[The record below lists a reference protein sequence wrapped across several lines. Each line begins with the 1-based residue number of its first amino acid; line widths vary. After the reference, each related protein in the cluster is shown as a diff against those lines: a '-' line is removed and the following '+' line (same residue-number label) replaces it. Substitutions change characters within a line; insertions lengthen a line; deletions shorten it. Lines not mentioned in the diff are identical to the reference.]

1 MGIQDEQDRTL
12 LTAENAAKFLKTS
25 KATIY
30 RLLKKGLLQKVKVEG
45 ARGWLIPLDNLE
57 AVQLADN
64 CTLQELAARIL
75 KVERKLDFL
84 LTRGN
89 STPQPAKMNEVLT
102 TVSDYA
108 SLQREMNKRFPNLQK
123 G

>member
-1 MGIQDEQDRTL
+1 MGIQDEQNRTL
-12 LTAENAAKFLKTS
+12 LTIEDAAKFLKTS

-30 RLLKKGLLQKVKVEG
+30 RSLKKGILQKVKVEG
-45 ARGWLIPLDNLE
+45 ARAWLIPLESLE
-57 AVQLADN
+57 AAQLAN
-64 CTLQELAARIL
+64 SCTLPELAARIL

-108 SLQREMNKRFPNLQK
+108 SLQREMQKRFPNLQK